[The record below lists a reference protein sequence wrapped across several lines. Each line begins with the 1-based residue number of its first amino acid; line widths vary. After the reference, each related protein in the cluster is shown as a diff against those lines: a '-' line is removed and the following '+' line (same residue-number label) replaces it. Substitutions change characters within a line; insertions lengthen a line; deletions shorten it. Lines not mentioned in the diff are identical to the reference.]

1 MEETKITLEE
11 VISNF
16 KSQASQELDSLNAKY
31 ENELSSYKKKL
42 TEIENKFTTL
52 STSDQKCQQII
63 QSIEKLKSSAQANLE
78 EIKKVHTEI
87 FVDPSQDEYSIFND
101 IKDSLKQITAIYD
114 KVKDINKALFGYK
127 KKILTSIT
135 QQEYNKINNPE
146 DKEESDGKFYK
157 ITYETVQGEK
167 DKLSILINEYK
178 SFLKDDQES
187 VAVREQK
194 VNNEVTT
201 LLQRIENLLPGA
213 TAAGLSESYDKA
225 EKGARHNTKI
235 WMGWFIVSIVALCG
249 VGWFMFYN
257 GLIIID
263 SNMTFF
269 GAIIQLLRILCFE
282 FPFIWLAWAANIKI
296 SQYTRLTEEYRHKW
310 TMMRIFDGMRSVL
323 KENNSEQALETIDNF
338 YRSLLLSFSENPSA
352 TLDKQYNPDG
362 PFSII
367 NLIKGLGT
375 KCEKNEVKDEEKDG
389 SK

>member
-1 MEETKITLEE
+1 MEEDKSTFEE
-11 VISNF
+11 VIANF
-16 KSQASQELDSLNAKY
+16 KSQASAELASLNTKY
-31 ENELSSYKKKL
+31 ESELSIYKKKL

-52 STSDQKCQQII
+52 SNYDQKCQQII
-63 QSIEKLKSSAQANLE
+63 QSIDQLKSSAQANLE
-78 EIKKVHTEI
+78 EIKKVHSEI
-87 FVDPSQDEYSIFND
+87 FVDPSPEEYSIFND
-101 IKDSLKQITAIYD
+101 IKDSLKQITTIYE
-114 KVKDINKALFGYK
+114 KVNDINKSIFGYK

-135 QQEYNKINNPE
+135 QQEYNKITNPE

-157 ITYETVQGEK
+157 ITYDTVQGEK
-167 DKLSILINEYK
+167 DKLSILINEYN
-178 SFLKDDQES
+178 SFLKDDQEN
-187 VAVREQK
+187 VNAREQK
-194 VNNEVTT
+194 VNNEVAA

-225 EKGARHNTKI
+225 EKEARHNTKM

-269 GAIIQLLRILCFE
+269 GAVIQLLRILCFE

-323 KENNSEQALETIDNF
+323 KENDSEQALETIDNF
-338 YRSLLLSFSENPSA
+338 YRSLLLSFAENPSS
-352 TLDKQYNPDG
+352 TLDKKYDPDG
-362 PFSII
+362 PFSLI
-367 NLIKGLGT
+367 NWIKELGT
-375 KCEKNEVKDEEKDG
+375 NGEKKEVKDEEKDD